1 MRGRPDIDLRLPP
14 VAHPGDEIAIEV
26 VATSHSDTPIDFFDV
41 TFEGDELVTLNPDGV
56 LRSHAQTIVRDAK
69 RLRDEG
75 ILAEGEHRFE
85 ARFTVPADAPASYL
99 GALATIRYQVRVHV
113 SIPWWPDLRE
123 TYELLVEPHPTPRP
137 QPAPATDT
145 SDGAN
150 GQPFIELSVA
160 DTCFAPNDEVSGAF
174 ATGNVGRD
182 AGDGVEISL
191 VAVEQVQS
199 GQLVFRSE
207 QMRHNL
213 PNVFRAPRGGREVP
227 FRFRV
232 PKEAVPSF
240 ESATCRLSWT
250 LTATFRSSTFHVAQ
264 ASIPVVI
271 GRHAG
276 GRAGAGRMPGVGAS
290 RWRAAWA
297 AAGEPHGLALDEE
310 RLGLAGARGEVRVR
324 VDVREDED
332 EGALSATFSYPPLM
346 LGLRAAPQLLVMLPT
361 ALEQMFPGLRIEHRE
376 LEQARAFL
384 GPVRD
389 ALAGVKLVSADD
401 RTLVARGQV
410 AGYDRQ
416 SVEPFVR
423 HATEIAEAIR
433 AAIEAVPPPASMR
446 DALPA
451 WRAFATATG
460 ARLVVGG
467 MALRGASVDGALF
480 DVTTQLGADGDAV
493 ATRVEMRLDP
503 PLPRRTQRD
512 LATPGSEAE
521 LPPGCRELVEALR
534 ASARRLDVRRE
545 ALAVELA
552 GGTLDPAGLRP
563 KMIEMFVL
571 ARRLRGDRS
580 PGPYR

>member
-14 VAHPGDEIAIEV
+14 VVHPGEEVAIEV

-41 TFEGDELVTLNPDGV
+41 AFEGDELATLNPDSV
-56 LRSHAQTIVRDAK
+56 LRSHVKTIVHDAA

-75 ILAEGEHRFE
+75 VLAEGEHRFE
-85 ARFTVPADAPASYL
+85 ARFTVPADAPPSYL
-99 GALATIRYQVRVHV
+99 GALTTIRYQVRVHV

-123 TYELLVEPHPTPRP
+123 TYELLVEHHPTPRP
-137 QPAPATDT
+137 PPAPAAAV
-145 SDGAN
+145 SDASN
-150 GQPFIELSVA
+150 GQPFIELSLA
-160 DTCFAPNDEVSGAF
+160 DTRFAPNDEVSGAF

-191 VAVEQVQS
+191 VALERVQS
-199 GQLVFRSE
+199 GQAVFTAE

-213 PNVFRAPRGGREVP
+213 PNLFRAPRGGREVP

-232 PKEAVPSF
+232 PKDAVPSF
-240 ESATCRLSWT
+240 ESAACRLSWM
-250 LTATFRSSTFHVAQ
+250 LTATFRSAMFQAATVA
-264 ASIPVVI
+264 IPVVI

-276 GRAGAGRMPGVGAS
+276 GRAGARMPDVGAS

-310 RLGLAGARGEVRVR
+310 RLSLAGARGDVRVR
-324 VDVREDED
+324 VDVCDDED

-361 ALEQMFPGLRIEHRE
+361 DLEQMFPGLRIEHRE

-384 GPVRD
+384 GALRD
-389 ALAGVKLVSADD
+389 TLATVKLASADD
-401 RTLVARGQV
+401 RTLVVRGQV

-416 SVEPFVR
+416 SVEPFLSR
-423 HATEIAEAIR
+423 ATAIAEAIR
-433 AAIEAVPPPASMR
+433 AAIDAVPPPASMR

-451 WRAFATATG
+451 WRAFASATG

-480 DVTTQLGADGDAV
+480 DVTTQLGADGDPT

-503 PLPRRTQRD
+503 PLPRRAQRD
-512 LATPGSEAE
+512 LGNPGSDAE

-534 ASARRLDVRRE
+534 ASVRRLEVRRG
-545 ALAVELA
+545 ALAIELA